1 MSHLGPAVSRYIAAG
16 TVLLSR
22 EDSRLPGDR
31 WVTLQQSSRWH
42 GFARHDRPLPESPSR
57 TLAPHIELKSPET
70 DAPLLPEETQTTLL
84 KALGPASK
92 LFKHHWVEL
101 EIYFCQDAAVVR
113 VYLLP
118 EDVDRRLVNRSNS
131 AFKKIWSTLLQRLNF
146 SPSAWQGDPSAVHT
160 SQPPPQEGSG
170 DDETGAE
177 SVSLLHLFN
186 TIPSPNP
193 QTEQLADSFDRDYSY
208 SLLTSKIPGLTT
220 TLYPYQ
226 RRSAALMFQRET
238 QPTQTLDPR
247 LSLVTDHHNVAWYY
261 DPASCTALRHPR
273 FYDGVRGGI
282 LAEEMGAGKTLICL
296 ALVLATRH
304 QPAYAPDIYK
314 IPVPVRP
321 KIAFLADMAAS
332 AGSRESVPWGAY
344 FDDSLTGG
352 RHYKNCL
359 AAIEGNPVYY
369 LLPRPKP
376 RREHRRPRSA
386 LPATKVFLSRA
397 TLALVPANLLQQWR
411 DEIAKHTSGLSVLV
425 LAIGGREIPD
435 TTALAKYEL
444 VIFSIPRFERLH
456 EQRVANENGAWT
468 LDSPLAQVH
477 FKRIIVDEGHRLGN
491 SRIGNKSNMLQILE
505 HIQASA
511 RWIVTG
517 TPSTGLFGI
526 DDGDLEAASDGT
538 SVSSDSLPV
547 KPGKK
552 AAQSSVQL
560 ERKDLE
566 RIGSIAS
573 LYLKAR
579 PWANSSTE
587 DGDSRA
593 EWSVY
598 MMQKKHNGRGQGCY
612 SVLKSTLESLI
623 VRHRKSEIG
632 DLLPEVV
639 ERVVYLD
646 GSYQDKLALNLFSM
660 MVISNAVQSQ
670 RTDQDFFFHPRQ
682 RKSLL
687 QLLAN
692 VKQATFFGGAF
703 LDKSDIT
710 KACDTA
716 EEFLAAKKI
725 PVSEEDERLLRDAV
739 AVGRLASANK
749 LKHAAKTHG
758 EIPVYVENFPG
769 AEFDQVSQSWCI
781 MDQTEGHGQMNHLV
795 CTDAPILLAL
805 QRFVRPWMSSP
816 ESLDIVFRSG
826 TFAQRGELEKAKI
839 QETATPTTTK
849 SATLAGNTKLGDSGP
864 PKKSSRPK
872 PSPDAAPDCAGD
884 ASGEVAECLEGA
896 RLVSTASA
904 KLSYLLDAIVEN
916 QQAEKILVFYE
927 SENVAYWL
935 AGCLENLQVRHLIYA
950 KSLAAQRRAQ
960 YVATFN
966 ESPTFRVMLM
976 DLTQA
981 AFGLDMR
988 SASRIY
994 FINPVLNPQV
1004 EAQAIGRVRRISQN
1018 KAVTVETLVL
1028 RGTLEEVVVE
1038 RRKDMTQAEHQKCKS
1053 LLDDK
1058 PLLEWFRNPKLIPL
1072 PDGDGPDDPAQMAPL
1087 KTPLPLFGHG
1097 AGKLSH
1103 PDEDLVVRDGRGGAQ
1118 GEPATTAATKRP
1130 LSAVLEGGGGAAAK
1144 DKVAKRPREA
1154 KGVRFVDP
1162 AGDE

>member
-1 MSHLGPAVSRYIAAG
+1 MSHLGPAVAKYIAAG

-31 WVTLQQSSRWH
+31 WVTVQQSRRWH
-42 GFARHDRPLPESPSR
+42 GFARHDRPLPESPFGP
-57 TLAPHIELKSPET
+57 LAPHIELVSPET
-70 DAPLLPEETQTTLL
+70 DAPLLSEETQNTLL
-84 KALGPASK
+84 GALGPASK
-92 LFKHHWVEL
+92 LFKHRWVEL
-101 EIYFCQDAAVVR
+101 EAYFCQDAAVIR

-118 EDVDRRLVNRSNS
+118 EDVDRRLVDRSNS
-131 AFKKIWSTLLQRLNF
+131 VLEKLWNTLLQRLNF
-146 SPSAWQGDPSAVHT
+146 SPSAWQGDPSAVCT

-170 DDETGAE
+170 DDEKDAE
-177 SVSLLHLFN
+177 AVSLLRLFN

-208 SLLTSKIPGLTT
+208 SLLKSKIQGLTT
-220 TLYPYQ
+220 TLHPHQ

-238 QPTQTLDPR
+238 QPAQTLDPR
-247 LSLVTDHHNVAWYY
+247 LSLVTDHRSTAWYY
-261 DPASCTALRHPR
+261 DPASCTALRYPR
-273 FYDGVRGGI
+273 LYDSVRGGI

-296 ALVLATRH
+296 ALILATRH

-314 IPVPVRP
+314 IDVPVRSR
-321 KIAFLADMAAS
+321 IASLADMAAS

-344 FDDSLTGG
+344 FDDFLKHG
-352 RHYKNCL
+352 RHYENCL
-359 AAIEGNPVYY
+359 AVIERNPAYY
-369 LLPRPKP
+369 LVPRPRP
-376 RREHRRPRSA
+376 RRASRRPRPE
-386 LPATKVFLSRA
+386 LPAIKVFLSRA
-397 TLALVPANLLQQWR
+397 TLVLVPANLLQQWR
-411 DEIAKHTSGLSVLV
+411 DEITKHTSGLSVLV
-425 LAIGGREIPD
+425 LAIRDGEIPD
-435 TTALAKYEL
+435 PAALAKYEL

-456 EQRVANENGAWT
+456 EQCVADENGAWV
-468 LDSPLAQVH
+468 LESPLAQVH
-477 FKRIIVDEGHRLGN
+477 FKRIIVDEGHRLG
-491 SRIGNKSNMLQILE
+491 SSKIGKKPNMLLVLE

-511 RWIVTG
+511 RWVVTG
-517 TPSTGLFGI
+517 TPSTGLFGV
-526 DDGDLEAASDGT
+526 DDSGLEAVSDGA
-538 SVSSDSLPV
+538 SVPSGSLSV

-552 AAQSSVQL
+552 IVESSGQQ

-573 LYLKAR
+573 LYLGAR

-587 DGDSRA
+587 NGDSRA

-598 MMQKKHNGRGQGCY
+598 MMQKKHNGRGRGCH

-623 VRHRKSEIG
+623 IRHRKSEIG
-632 DLLPEVV
+632 DLLPDVV
-639 ERVVYLD
+639 EKVVYLD

-670 RTDQDFFFHPRQ
+670 RTDRDFFFHPRQ

-703 LDKSDIT
+703 FDKSEIIT
-710 KACDTA
+710 TIVTA

-739 AVGRLASANK
+739 AFGRLASANK
-749 LKHAAKTHG
+749 LKHAAKTHS
-758 EIPVYVENFPG
+758 EVPVYVENFPG
-769 AEFDQVSQSWCI
+769 AEFEQASQSWSI
-781 MDQTEGHGQMNHLV
+781 MGEIEDHDQRRQLV

-805 QRFVRPWMSSP
+805 QRFVRPWMGSP

-826 TFAQRGELEKAKI
+826 TFAQRGEMEKAKI
-839 QETATPTTTK
+839 QEIATPTATNN
-849 SATLAGNTKLGDSGP
+849 ATLAGNTKLGDSGT
-864 PKKSSRPK
+864 PKKSRSK
-872 PSPDAAPDCAGD
+872 PSPDAAPDCASG
-884 ASGEVAECLEGA
+884 ASEEVAESLA
-896 RLVSTASA
+896 STRLVSTASA

-916 QQAEKILVFYE
+916 QQSEKILVFYE
-927 SENVAYWL
+927 NENIAYWL
-935 AGCLENLQVRHLIYA
+935 AGYLEILQVRHLIYA
-950 KSLAAQRRAQ
+950 KSLSAQRRAQ

-966 ESPTFRVMLM
+966 ESPNFRVMLM

-1028 RGTLEEVVVE
+1028 RGTLEEAVVE
-1038 RRKDMTQAEHQKCKS
+1038 RRKNMTQAEHQKCKS

-1058 PLLEWFRNPKLIPL
+1058 PLLEWFRNAKIMPL
-1072 PDGDGPDDPAQMAPL
+1072 PDGDGLDGPAQMTPL

-1097 AGKLSH
+1097 AGRLSH
-1103 PDEDLVVRDGRGGAQ
+1103 PDEDLVVRNSGGAR
-1118 GEPATTAATKRP
+1118 GELATAAAKRP
-1130 LSAVLEGGGGAAAK
+1130 LSAVLESGGEAAAEE
-1144 DKVAKRPREA
+1144 KVAKRPREA